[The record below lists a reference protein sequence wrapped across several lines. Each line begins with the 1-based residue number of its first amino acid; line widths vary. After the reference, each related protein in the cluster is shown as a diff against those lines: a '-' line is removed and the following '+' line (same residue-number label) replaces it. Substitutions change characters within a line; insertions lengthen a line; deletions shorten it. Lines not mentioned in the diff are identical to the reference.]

1 MKRKNL
7 TEMATHHR
15 YTTKSHDD
23 DIPEPKIIFGVIRIT
38 KNNKP
43 HINAF
48 SKFIVLLL
56 MIIFSNVPS
65 IRITIITTLDADI
78 LHLLSLRSD

>member
-1 MKRKNL
+1 MKRKNR
-7 TEMATHHR
+7 TEIATPHK
-15 YTTKSHDD
+15 YVTKSHDD

-38 KNNKP
+38 RNNKP

-48 SKFIVLLL
+48 SEFIVLLL
-56 MIIFSNVPS
+56 MIIFSNIPS
-65 IRITIITTLDADI
+65 IRITIITTLDADM